1 MRRILISTLLSAGV
15 AAASVAPPATAA
27 EVALVCSLVSE
38 EALVGRE
45 GPPKEI
51 QEQFIVKFDDVRNKI
66 TYFMSSDNKFV
77 SNVGSAASLSF
88 EVDGPPGLAPGGGF
102 IKYWGLINRF
112 TGTIWLHQLYRDK
125 DGNIVN
131 LPSPL
136 RKKGTCKTS
145 ARKFR
150 LSDYAW
156 PPRQSSAQCCPCAY

>member
-27 EVALVCSLVSE
+27 EVTLVCSLVSE
-38 EALVGRE
+38 EALFGRE

-51 QEQFIVKFDDVRNKI
+51 QEQFIVKFDDAGNKI
-66 TYFMSSDNKFV
+66 TYFMSRDNKFV
-77 SNVGSAASLSF
+77 SNIGSAESMSF
-88 EVDGPPGLAPGGGF
+88 EVEGPPGLAPGGGF
-102 IKYWGLINRF
+102 IKYSGLISRS

-125 DGNIVN
+125 DGNVAH

-145 ARKFR
+145 AQK
-150 LSDYAW
+150 L
-156 PPRQSSAQCCPCAY
+156 

>member
-66 TYFMSSDNKFV
+66 TYFMSGDNKFV
-77 SNVGSAASLSF
+77 SNVGSAESLGF
-88 EVDGPPGLAPGGGF
+88 EVDGTPSLAPGGGF
-102 IKYWGLINRF
+102 IKYWGLINRS
-112 TGTIWLHQLYRDK
+112 TGTIWLHYLYRDK

-145 ARKFR
+145 ARKF
-150 LSDYAW
+150 
-156 PPRQSSAQCCPCAY
+156 

>member
-1 MRRILISTLLSAGV
+1 MRRILISTLLSAGL

-38 EALVGRE
+38 EALVGPE
-45 GPPKEI
+45 GLPKDI

-66 TYFMSSDNKFV
+66 TYFVSGDSKFV
-77 SNVGSAASLSF
+77 SNVGSAESLGF
-88 EVDGPPGLAPGGGF
+88 EVDGPPSLALGGGF
-102 IKYWGLINRF
+102 IKYWGLINRS
-112 TGTIWLHQLYRDK
+112 TGTIWLHELYRDK

-145 ARKFR
+145 AQKF
-150 LSDYAW
+150 
-156 PPRQSSAQCCPCAY
+156 

>member
-1 MRRILISTLLSAGV
+1 MRRILISTLLSVGL

-45 GPPKEI
+45 GPPKDI

-66 TYFMSSDNKFV
+66 TYFVSGDSKIV
-77 SNVGSAASLSF
+77 SNVGSAGSLGF
-88 EVDGPPGLAPGGGF
+88 EVDGPPSLAPGGGF
-102 IKYWGLINRF
+102 IKYWGLINRS
-112 TGTIWLHQLYRDK
+112 TGTIWLHELYRDK

-145 ARKFR
+145 AQKF
-150 LSDYAW
+150 
-156 PPRQSSAQCCPCAY
+156 